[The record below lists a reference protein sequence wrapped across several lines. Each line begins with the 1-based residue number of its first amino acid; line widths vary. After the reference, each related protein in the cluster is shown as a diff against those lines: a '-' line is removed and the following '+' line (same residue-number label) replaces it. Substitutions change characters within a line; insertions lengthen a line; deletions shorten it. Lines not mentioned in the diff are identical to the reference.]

1 MARFAHGARKAAV
14 ATAAIALLG
23 ACYEFAGPAP
33 APDLF
38 LAGAWHYELIGVP
51 GGGVAD
57 TFSLN
62 AINGAIHGAGVE
74 YRGGELR
81 SVATQFTIDG
91 QYSDTT
97 QFFNLRFRFSDGV
110 TESFFGRPFGADS
123 LVGGFVS
130 DVVGVG
136 SARSFYRLA
145 VPPCSDPAPVIYFA
159 LTIGPPG
166 SLVLLKDSVDV
177 RSQATLLA
185 DRYGFVVD
193 SVFERPGATNSG
205 FSAILSSPTAAV
217 LRCEPSV
224 ASVGYRG

>member
-1 MARFAHGARKAAV
+1 MARFAHGARNAAV

-81 SVATQFTIDG
+81 SVA
-91 QYSDTT
+91 T

-224 ASVGYRG
+224 ASVGYRE